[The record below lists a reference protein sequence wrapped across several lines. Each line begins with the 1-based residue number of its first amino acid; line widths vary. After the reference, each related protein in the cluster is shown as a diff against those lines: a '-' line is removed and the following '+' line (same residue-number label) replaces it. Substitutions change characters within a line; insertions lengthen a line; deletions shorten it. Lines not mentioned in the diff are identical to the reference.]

1 MAEGEVNYASVIF
14 KTNKLFPPEAK
25 KEEETVY
32 NEVKVQSKTTEKTA
46 DTNAEKEDQTV
57 YDNVKEQS
65 ETSKQTADINF
76 SAGLLPEM
84 KTNSRGRCYQQV
96 ACCLG
101 ILCVI
106 LLLSIIAVCVYI
118 TTLSHE
124 RENENLRREHNNL
137 TVQLENLTQAYTVL
151 KSNITN
157 LSAENQNVTSQ
168 NTKLSAENQNLT
180 SQNTKLSAE
189 NQNLTSQ
196 NTKLSAENQNLTSQN
211 TKLSAENQNLT
222 SQNTKLSAENQNLT
236 SQNTKLSAENQNVT
250 SQNRQLETRNQE
262 LQTERNN
269 VTEQILN
276 MEKKWNEFNVSRAQW
291 SIDAYCPKENQNR
304 QCKPCQDGW
313 LPSQSS
319 CYAIN
324 DPDVSGQKTWE
335 EARENC
341 RGKISD
347 LVVIVDQTEK
357 TFIET
362 KSWSPGGYWI
372 GLRAEDGKWK
382 WVDGSVLTENSWI
395 QQPATNGQCVISVQT
410 EGWKSVSCGARNRW
424 ICKKKALSL

>member
-1 MAEGEVNYASVIF
+1 MAEEEVSYASVVF
-14 KTNKLFPPEAK
+14 KTNKRSPPE
-25 KEEETVY
+25 
-32 NEVKVQSKTTEKTA
+32 
-46 DTNAEKEDQTV
+46 
-57 YDNVKEQS
+57 
-65 ETSKQTADINF
+65 
-76 SAGLLPEM
+76 GLLPDK

-106 LLLSIIAVCVYI
+106 LLLGIIAVCVYVV
-118 TTLSHE
+118 TLNHQSE
-124 RENENLRREHNNL
+124 PNQLKENQTILLALNGNLTNQNNKLSSENEKLRREHNNL
-137 TVQLENLTQAYTVL
+137 RVQLENLTQAYTVL

-157 LSAENQNVTSQ
+157 
-168 NTKLSAENQNLT
+168 LSAENQNLT

-196 NTKLSAENQNLTSQN
+196 NTKLSAENQNLTSQ
-211 TKLSAENQNLT
+211 KM
-222 SQNTKLSAENQNLT
+222 K
-236 SQNTKLSAENQNVT
+236 
-250 SQNRQLETRNQE
+250 LETQ
-262 LQTERNN
+262 RNN
-269 VTEQILN
+269 LTEQIRN
-276 MEKKWNEFNVSRAQW
+276 METKWNELNVSRAQW
-291 SIDAYCPKENQNR
+291 SIDAYCPKPKNQNR
-304 QCKPCQDGW
+304 QCKACQDGW

-341 RGKISD
+341 TGKISD
-347 LVVIVDQTEK
+347 LVVIADQTEK
-357 TFIET
+357 TFISNNSWGSSGT
-362 KSWSPGGYWI
+362 KGYWI

-395 QQPATNGQCVISVQT
+395 QQPATNGQCVISVET

>member
-1 MAEGEVNYASVIF
+1 
-14 KTNKLFPPEAK
+14 K
-25 KEEETVY
+25 
-32 NEVKVQSKTTEKTA
+32 
-46 DTNAEKEDQTV
+46 KEDQTV

-76 SAGLLPEM
+76 SAGLLPDK

-106 LLLSIIAVCVYI
+106 LLLGIIAVCVYI

-124 RENENLRREHNNL
+124 SEKENLRREHNNL

-157 LSAENQNVTSQ
+157 
-168 NTKLSAENQNLT
+168 
-180 SQNTKLSAE
+180 
-189 NQNLTSQ
+189 
-196 NTKLSAENQNLTSQN
+196 LSAENQNLTSQN

-250 SQNRQLETRNQE
+250 SQNRQLETQNQE

-269 VTEQILN
+269 LTEQIRN
-276 MEKKWNEFNVSRAQW
+276 MEKKWNELNVSRAQW
-291 SIDAYCPKENQNR
+291 SIDAYCPKPKNQNR
-304 QCKPCQDGW
+304 QCKACQDGW

-319 CYAIN
+319 CYGIN
-324 DPDVSGQKTWE
+324 NPDVSGQKTWE
-335 EARENC
+335 EAREDC

-347 LVVIVDQTEK
+347 LVVIADQTEK
-357 TFIET
+357 TFISKHSWGSSGT
-362 KSWSPGGYWI
+362 KGYWI

-382 WVDGSVLTENSWI
+382 WVNGSVLTENSWI
-395 QQPATNGQCVISVQT
+395 QQPATNGQCVISVEK
-410 EGWKSVSCGARNRW
+410 EGWKSVSCGDRNRW

>member
-1 MAEGEVNYASVIF
+1 MILLALNGNL
-14 KTNKLFPPEAK
+14 TNQNNKL
-25 KEEETVY
+25 
-32 NEVKVQSKTTEKTA
+32 S
-46 DTNAEKEDQTV
+46 
-57 YDNVKEQS
+57 S
-65 ETSKQTADINF
+65 
-76 SAGLLPEM
+76 
-84 KTNSRGRCYQQV
+84 
-96 ACCLG
+96 
-101 ILCVI
+101 
-106 LLLSIIAVCVYI
+106 
-118 TTLSHE
+118 
-124 RENENLRREHNNL
+124 ENENLRGEHNNL
-137 TVQLENLTQAYTVL
+137 TVQLDNLTQAYTVL

-157 LSAENQNVTSQ
+157 
-168 NTKLSAENQNLT
+168 LSAENQNLT

-250 SQNRQLETRNQE
+250 LQKMKLESQ
-262 LQTERNN
+262 RNN
-269 VTEQILN
+269 LTEQIRN
-276 MEKKWNEFNVSRAQW
+276 METKWNELNVSRAQW
-291 SIDAYCPKENQNR
+291 SIDAYCPKPQNQSR
-304 QCKPCQDGW
+304 TCKACQDGW

-319 CYAIN
+319 CYGIN
-324 DPDVSGQKTWE
+324 NPDVSGQKTWE

-347 LVVIVDQTEK
+347 LVVIADQTEK
-357 TFIET
+357 TFISNNSWGSSGT
-362 KSWSPGGYWI
+362 KGYWI

-395 QQPATNGQCVISVQT
+395 QQPATNGQCVISVQR

>member
-1 MAEGEVNYASVIF
+1 MLCGLTTVVILSTSQIELNRRTVAMAEEEVSYASVVF
-14 KTNKLFPPEAK
+14 KTNKRSPPEAN

-32 NEVKVQSKTTEKTA
+32 SDVKVRSKTTEKTA
-46 DTNAEKEDQTV
+46 DTNT
-57 YDNVKEQS
+57 
-65 ETSKQTADINF
+65 
-76 SAGLLPEM
+76 GLLPDK

-106 LLLSIIAVCVYI
+106 LLLGIIAVCVY
-118 TTLSHE
+118 
-124 RENENLRREHNNL
+124 
-137 TVQLENLTQAYTVL
+137 
-151 KSNITN
+151 K
-157 LSAENQNVTSQ
+157 
-168 NTKLSAENQNLT
+168 NQNLT

-196 NTKLSAENQNLTSQN
+196 NTKLSAENQNLTSQ
-211 TKLSAENQNLT
+211 KM
-222 SQNTKLSAENQNLT
+222 K
-236 SQNTKLSAENQNVT
+236 
-250 SQNRQLETRNQE
+250 LET
-262 LQTERNN
+262 
-269 VTEQILN
+269 
-276 MEKKWNEFNVSRAQW
+276 KWNELNVSRAQW
-291 SIDAYCPKENQNR
+291 SIDAYCPKPKNQNR
-304 QCKPCQDGW
+304 QCKACQDGW

-319 CYAIN
+319 CYGIN

-347 LVVIVDQTEK
+347 LVVIADQTEK
-357 TFIET
+357 TFISNNSWGSSGT
-362 KSWSPGGYWI
+362 KGYWI

>member
-1 MAEGEVNYASVIF
+1 MLCGLTTVVILSTSQIELNRRTVAMAEEEVSYASVVF
-14 KTNKLFPPEAK
+14 KTNKRSPPE
-25 KEEETVY
+25 
-32 NEVKVQSKTTEKTA
+32 
-46 DTNAEKEDQTV
+46 
-57 YDNVKEQS
+57 
-65 ETSKQTADINF
+65 
-76 SAGLLPEM
+76 GLLPDK

-106 LLLSIIAVCVYI
+106 LLLGIIAVCVY
-118 TTLSHE
+118 
-124 RENENLRREHNNL
+124 
-137 TVQLENLTQAYTVL
+137 
-151 KSNITN
+151 K
-157 LSAENQNVTSQ
+157 
-168 NTKLSAENQNLT
+168 NQNLT

-196 NTKLSAENQNLTSQN
+196 NTKLSAENQNLTSQ
-211 TKLSAENQNLT
+211 KM
-222 SQNTKLSAENQNLT
+222 K
-236 SQNTKLSAENQNVT
+236 
-250 SQNRQLETRNQE
+250 LET
-262 LQTERNN
+262 
-269 VTEQILN
+269 
-276 MEKKWNEFNVSRAQW
+276 KWNELNVSRAQW
-291 SIDAYCPKENQNR
+291 SIDAYCPKPKNQNR
-304 QCKPCQDGW
+304 QCKACQDGW

-319 CYAIN
+319 CYGIN

-347 LVVIVDQTEK
+347 LVVIADQTEK
-357 TFIET
+357 TFISNNSWGSSGT
-362 KSWSPGGYWI
+362 KGYWI

>member
-1 MAEGEVNYASVIF
+1 MLCGLTTVVILSTSQIELNRRTVAMAEEEVSYASVVF
-14 KTNKLFPPEAK
+14 KTNKRSPPEAN

-32 NEVKVQSKTTEKTA
+32 SDVKVRSKTTEKTA
-46 DTNAEKEDQTV
+46 DTNT
-57 YDNVKEQS
+57 
-65 ETSKQTADINF
+65 
-76 SAGLLPEM
+76 GLLPDK

-106 LLLSIIAVCVYI
+106 LLLGIIAVCVYI
-118 TTLSHE
+118 VTFIHESEPNQLKENQTILLALNGNLTNQNNKLSS
-124 RENENLRREHNNL
+124 ENEKLRREHNNL

-157 LSAENQNVTSQ
+157 
-168 NTKLSAENQNLT
+168 LSAENQNLT

-222 SQNTKLSAENQNLT
+222 SQNTK
-236 SQNTKLSAENQNVT
+236 
-250 SQNRQLETRNQE
+250 QLE
-262 LQTERNN
+262 TERNN
-269 VTEQILN
+269 LTEQIRN
-276 MEKKWNEFNVSRAQW
+276 METKWNELNVSRAQW
-291 SIDAYCPKENQNR
+291 SIDAYCPKPQNQNR
-304 QCKPCQDGW
+304 TCKACQDGW
-313 LPSQSS
+313 TLSESS

-324 DPDVSGQKTWE
+324 NPDVPGQKTWE

-347 LVVIVDQTEK
+347 LVVKLDQKEK
-357 TFIET
+357 EYVNFNWG
-362 KSWSPGGYWI
+362 SYGYWI
-372 GLRAEDGKWK
+372 GQRAEAGNWTWINGTFLKTQDY
-382 WVDGSVLTENSWI
+382 LTGPPSGE
-395 QQPATNGQCVISVQT
+395 AHCVISVGGT
-410 EGWKSVSCGARNRW
+410 PSKSWKAVKCDEKHRW
-424 ICKKKALSL
+424 ICEKKALSV

>member
-1 MAEGEVNYASVIF
+1 MLCGLTTVVILSTSQIELNRRTVAMAEEEVSYASVVF
-14 KTNKLFPPEAK
+14 KTNKRSPPEAN

-32 NEVKVQSKTTEKTA
+32 SDVKVRSKTTEKTA
-46 DTNAEKEDQTV
+46 DTN
-57 YDNVKEQS
+57 
-65 ETSKQTADINF
+65 I
-76 SAGLLPEM
+76 SAGLLPDK

-106 LLLSIIAVCVYI
+106 LLLGIIAVCVY
-118 TTLSHE
+118 
-124 RENENLRREHNNL
+124 
-137 TVQLENLTQAYTVL
+137 
-151 KSNITN
+151 K
-157 LSAENQNVTSQ
+157 
-168 NTKLSAENQNLT
+168 NQNLT

-196 NTKLSAENQNLTSQN
+196 NTKLSAENQNLTSQ
-211 TKLSAENQNLT
+211 KM
-222 SQNTKLSAENQNLT
+222 K
-236 SQNTKLSAENQNVT
+236 
-250 SQNRQLETRNQE
+250 LET
-262 LQTERNN
+262 
-269 VTEQILN
+269 
-276 MEKKWNEFNVSRAQW
+276 KWNELNVSRAQW
-291 SIDAYCPKENQNR
+291 SIDAYCPKPKNQNR
-304 QCKPCQDGW
+304 QCKACQDGW

-319 CYAIN
+319 CYGIN

-347 LVVIVDQTEK
+347 LVVIADQTEK
-357 TFIET
+357 TFISNNSWGSSGT
-362 KSWSPGGYWI
+362 KGYWI

>member
-1 MAEGEVNYASVIF
+1 MLCGLTTVVILSTSQIELNRRTVAMAEEEVSYASVVF
-14 KTNKLFPPEAK
+14 KTNKRSPPEAN

-32 NEVKVQSKTTEKTA
+32 SDVKVRSKTTEKTA
-46 DTNAEKEDQTV
+46 DTNR
-57 YDNVKEQS
+57 
-65 ETSKQTADINF
+65 
-76 SAGLLPEM
+76 LLPDK

-106 LLLSIIAVCVYI
+106 LLLGIIAVCVYI
-118 TTLSHE
+118 VTLIHE
-124 RENENLRREHNNL
+124 SEQNQLKENQTILLALNGNLTNQNNKLSSENENLRREHNNL

-157 LSAENQNVTSQ
+157 LSAENQN
-168 NTKLSAENQNLT
+168 LT

-196 NTKLSAENQNLTSQN
+196 NTKLSAENQNLTSQ
-211 TKLSAENQNLT
+211 KM
-222 SQNTKLSAENQNLT
+222 K
-236 SQNTKLSAENQNVT
+236 
-250 SQNRQLETRNQE
+250 LET
-262 LQTERNN
+262 
-269 VTEQILN
+269 
-276 MEKKWNEFNVSRAQW
+276 KWNELNVSRAQW
-291 SIDAYCPKENQNR
+291 SIDAYCPKPKNQNR
-304 QCKPCQDGW
+304 QCKACQDGW

-319 CYAIN
+319 CYGIN

-347 LVVIVDQTEK
+347 LVVIADQTEK
-357 TFIET
+357 TFISNNSWGSSGT
-362 KSWSPGGYWI
+362 KGYWI

>member
-1 MAEGEVNYASVIF
+1 MAEEEVSYASVVF
-14 KTNKLFPPEAK
+14 KTNKRSPPEAN

-32 NEVKVQSKTTEKTA
+32 SDVKVRSKTTEKTA
-46 DTNAEKEDQTV
+46 DTN
-57 YDNVKEQS
+57 
-65 ETSKQTADINF
+65 
-76 SAGLLPEM
+76 GLLPDK

-106 LLLSIIAVCVYI
+106 LLLGIIAVCVY
-118 TTLSHE
+118 
-124 RENENLRREHNNL
+124 
-137 TVQLENLTQAYTVL
+137 
-151 KSNITN
+151 
-157 LSAENQNVTSQ
+157 
-168 NTKLSAENQNLT
+168 ENQNLT

-196 NTKLSAENQNLTSQN
+196 NTKLSAENQNLTSQ
-211 TKLSAENQNLT
+211 KM
-222 SQNTKLSAENQNLT
+222 K
-236 SQNTKLSAENQNVT
+236 
-250 SQNRQLETRNQE
+250 LETQ
-262 LQTERNN
+262 RNN
-269 VTEQILN
+269 LTEQIRN
-276 MEKKWNEFNVSRAQW
+276 METKWNELNVSRAQW
-291 SIDAYCPKENQNR
+291 SIDAYCPKPKNQNR
-304 QCKPCQDGW
+304 QCKACQDGW

-341 RGKISD
+341 TGKISD
-347 LVVIVDQTEK
+347 LVVIADQTEK
-357 TFIET
+357 TFISNNSWGSSGT
-362 KSWSPGGYWI
+362 KGYWI

-395 QQPATNGQCVISVQT
+395 QQPATNGQCVISVET

>member
-1 MAEGEVNYASVIF
+1 MLCGLTTVVILSTSQIELNRRTVAMAEEEVSYASVVF
-14 KTNKLFPPEAK
+14 KTNKRSPPEAN

-32 NEVKVQSKTTEKTA
+32 SDVKVRSKTTEKTA
-46 DTNAEKEDQTV
+46 DTNR
-57 YDNVKEQS
+57 
-65 ETSKQTADINF
+65 
-76 SAGLLPEM
+76 LLPDK

-106 LLLSIIAVCVYI
+106 LLLGIIAVCVY
-118 TTLSHE
+118 
-124 RENENLRREHNNL
+124 
-137 TVQLENLTQAYTVL
+137 
-151 KSNITN
+151 K
-157 LSAENQNVTSQ
+157 
-168 NTKLSAENQNLT
+168 NQNLT

-196 NTKLSAENQNLTSQN
+196 NTKLSAENQNLTSQ
-211 TKLSAENQNLT
+211 KM
-222 SQNTKLSAENQNLT
+222 K
-236 SQNTKLSAENQNVT
+236 
-250 SQNRQLETRNQE
+250 LET
-262 LQTERNN
+262 
-269 VTEQILN
+269 
-276 MEKKWNEFNVSRAQW
+276 KWNELNVSRAQW
-291 SIDAYCPKENQNR
+291 SIDAYCPKPKNQNR
-304 QCKPCQDGW
+304 QCKACQDGW

-319 CYAIN
+319 CYGIN

-347 LVVIVDQTEK
+347 LVVIADQTEK
-357 TFIET
+357 TFISNNSWGSSGT
-362 KSWSPGGYWI
+362 KGYWI

>member
-1 MAEGEVNYASVIF
+1 MLCGLTTVVILSTSQIELNRRTVAMAEEEVSYASVVF
-14 KTNKLFPPEAK
+14 KTNKRSPPE
-25 KEEETVY
+25 
-32 NEVKVQSKTTEKTA
+32 
-46 DTNAEKEDQTV
+46 
-57 YDNVKEQS
+57 
-65 ETSKQTADINF
+65 
-76 SAGLLPEM
+76 AGLLPDK

-106 LLLSIIAVCVYI
+106 LLLGIIAVCVY
-118 TTLSHE
+118 
-124 RENENLRREHNNL
+124 
-137 TVQLENLTQAYTVL
+137 
-151 KSNITN
+151 K
-157 LSAENQNVTSQ
+157 
-168 NTKLSAENQNLT
+168 NQNLT

-196 NTKLSAENQNLTSQN
+196 NTKLSAENQNLTSQ
-211 TKLSAENQNLT
+211 KM
-222 SQNTKLSAENQNLT
+222 K
-236 SQNTKLSAENQNVT
+236 
-250 SQNRQLETRNQE
+250 LET
-262 LQTERNN
+262 
-269 VTEQILN
+269 
-276 MEKKWNEFNVSRAQW
+276 KWNELNVSRAQW
-291 SIDAYCPKENQNR
+291 SIDAYCPKPKNQNR
-304 QCKPCQDGW
+304 QCKACQDGW

-319 CYAIN
+319 CYGIN

-347 LVVIVDQTEK
+347 LVVIADQTEK
-357 TFIET
+357 TFISNNSWGSSGT
-362 KSWSPGGYWI
+362 KGYWI